1 MVEEGSVLKR
11 DEFIN
16 LCCKGDKVMIKK
28 AVTVIIILLFPLL
41 SGLSYKSSRI
51 SLWERMCEACHD
63 GSTVLNGKVV
73 IDKEQIKAKYQ
84 TLDELVNA
92 VTCEGP
98 PCMNILKHDEKLVRK
113 VGKEI
118 GIRETAPA
126 K

>member
-1 MVEEGSVLKR
+1 MELFR
-11 DEFIN
+11 
-16 LCCKGDKVMIKK
+16 KGDKGMIKR
-28 AVTVIIILLFPLL
+28 AVSIIIILLFPLL
-41 SGLSYKSSRI
+41 AGLSYRSPRI

-63 GSTVLNGKVV
+63 GKTVLNGQVV
-73 IDKEQIKAKYQ
+73 MDKDQMKLKYR

-118 GIRETAPA
+118 GIKEAPR